1 MVGDKKRIAIF
12 IDWVLPK
19 NKVQID
25 AMHELGYSISFFVAK
40 YNQSSSAYFH
50 EDDEHILLRE
60 GFFSRLQMI
69 ISYFK
74 KNRDDLHHVEVY
86 PGGRFSFVYVL
97 LSWYFGVPCICVERG
112 DLLYFKKGGYSIL
125 TRISMWICY
134 KISDMVWYREPYM
147 LSLLGKMN
155 VSKVFFLHNAVEK
168 KARQVHA
175 QEEQVPKNIDFL
187 WVNRIIPERRS
198 DWFMSILSGHNFRES
213 RNVLAGLLDN
223 SAYSGM
229 QESLLKNSPSNLK
242 LLKFISDPS
251 DLYKRAKFFVLP
263 AKVVFANNAL
273 LEAMSYGVVPLISR
287 QSGSEL
293 IVEDGVNGFIFEYDQ
308 ESFEEAMLKA
318 FNLSNEEYI
327 RMSLA
332 ATERINVLFSSDN
345 YCNELQKMY
354 MKLYN

>member
-25 AMHELGYSISFFVAK
+25 AMHKLGHSLSFFVGK
-40 YNQSSSAYFH
+40 YNESSSSYLLA
-50 EDDEHILLRE
+50 DDEHILLKE

-69 ISYFK
+69 ISYLK

-147 LSLLGKMN
+147 LSLLEKMN
-155 VSKVFFLHNAVEK
+155 VRNVFFLHNAIEK
-168 KARQVHA
+168 RNKQAHNLG
-175 QEEQVPKNIDFL
+175 EHLPKEIDFL

-198 DWFMSILSGHNFRES
+198 DWFTNILSGHNFKES

-223 SAYSGM
+223 SAYGEM
-229 QESLLKNSPSNLK
+229 QESLLKSSPSNLTV
-242 LLKFISDPS
+242 LNFVSDPS
-251 DLYKRAKFFVLP
+251 ELYKKARFFVLP
-263 AKVVFANNAL
+263 ADVVFANNAL

-287 QSGSEL
+287 QPGSEL
-293 IVEDGVNGFIFEYDQ
+293 IVDEGVNGFIFEYDQ

-332 ATERINVLFSSDN
+332 AIERINVLFSSDN